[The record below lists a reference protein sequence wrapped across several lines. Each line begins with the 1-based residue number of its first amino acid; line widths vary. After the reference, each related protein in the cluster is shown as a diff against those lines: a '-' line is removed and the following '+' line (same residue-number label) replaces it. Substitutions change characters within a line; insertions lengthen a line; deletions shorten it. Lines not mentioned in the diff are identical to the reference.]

1 MDRATLIQ
9 HVSTALQ
16 MQAMCQTNMAPDD
29 HSFTQQTYAESP
41 LRAGNMEATMA
52 GLPARSM
59 PASGGP
65 VRLPGLLLQSTTNVV
80 A

>member
-9 HVSTALQ
+9 HISTALQ
-16 MQAMCQTNMAPDD
+16 MQAMRQTNRAPDD
-29 HSFTQQTYAESP
+29 QSVTQHMYAESP
-41 LRAGNMEATMA
+41 LRAGDVEARMA